1 MDFLIANLCP
11 VVDVKLGPGI
21 APIEATVYS
30 VTLCIRASDSV
41 HLMSGQWDLTMPQLR
56 RAFARYRNSLT
67 KINIVLTTAQPMRVN
82 TETVGTIKTG
92 PVTVGVNVLVDKSG
106 SRYIRTIITNVPVA
120 VAPSSPTDLCDAIRK
135 NDIETVK
142 TIVASGVDINSE
154 TGVCPVMKT
163 AVRANAV
170 VREWFI
176 THPDIRW
183 DQRFDYLRVGCPMAH
198 LMVTLKT
205 EELHRLPWNKID
217 PHQQDSSGNNMLHAY
232 ITSRMNVPIL
242 SDFTGR
248 IRTDGM
254 TESITLL
261 IRYGSGTLALGI
273 NNELMMPSSI
283 IGRGQRQNAGAWS
296 SVVRDVIPLIQR
308 VERETAHTLKNLLQC
323 HIPADLV
330 DIITAYYTFCVP
342 LKRKRGNHTL
352 QHASLEDRD
361 GTLSVQ

>member
-1 MDFLIANLCP
+1 
-11 VVDVKLGPGI
+11 
-21 APIEATVYS
+21 
-30 VTLCIRASDSV
+30 
-41 HLMSGQWDLTMPQLR
+41 
-56 RAFARYRNSLT
+56 
-67 KINIVLTTAQPMRVN
+67 
-82 TETVGTIKTG
+82 
-92 PVTVGVNVLVDKSG
+92 
-106 SRYIRTIITNVPVA
+106 
-120 VAPSSPTDLCDAIRK
+120 
-135 NDIETVK
+135 
-142 TIVASGVDINSE
+142 
-154 TGVCPVMKT
+154 
-163 AVRANAV
+163 
-170 VREWFI
+170 
-176 THPDIRW
+176 
-183 DQRFDYLRVGCPMAH
+183 
-198 LMVTLKT
+198 MVTLKT